1 MIPLSRAEADVT
13 TDAPKLESI
22 TVAIM
27 RDARARDTLQFVLL
41 CYLQCHFSW
50 RKMKTNKP
58 LKTGT
63 LIFWPRNPT
72 KSGHIFEVRTA
83 YRELVL

>member
-50 RKMKTNKP
+50 RKMKRNKP
-58 LKTGT
+58 QARVKKWEQCLAYTGIWA
-63 LIFWPRNPT
+63 LDQSQAAISF
-72 KSGHIFEVRTA
+72 FV
-83 YRELVL
+83 